1 MIGQVE
7 KEKLGFR
14 INGIG
19 IKRILDNSFS
29 DEFQAL
35 QKFRSYNNNRMEK
48 GVYTCAS

>member
-7 KEKLGFR
+7 KEKFR
-14 INGIG
+14 INGIR

-35 QKFRSYNNNRMEK
+35 
-48 GVYTCAS
+48 